1 MKDFKF
7 FNKNQELEFTSNF
20 FTFRPQTLH
29 PQTFNDVEFC
39 FQFDD
44 NEPVP
49 FANGTNEISIKVD
62 GTSEGIITFTDNNKN
77 FTIFARER
85 Q

>member
-85 Q
+85 